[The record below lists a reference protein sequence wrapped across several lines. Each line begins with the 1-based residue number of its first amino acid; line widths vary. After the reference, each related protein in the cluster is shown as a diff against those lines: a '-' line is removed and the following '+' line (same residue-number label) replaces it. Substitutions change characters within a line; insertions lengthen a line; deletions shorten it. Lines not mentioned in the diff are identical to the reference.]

1 MENFFIITIYLLIG
15 IGLNRLT
22 NFPKETA
29 NVLNQFVIYISLPA
43 LVLLTIPELEISFT
57 LLTPI
62 IFCWVVLIF
71 TASIILFLA
80 SFFKWNKKIT
90 GCMLLL
96 IPMGNTS
103 FLGIPMVEAFFG
115 IDAVKYALLYDQP
128 GTFLALATYGSVIIA
143 VFGNSGVKVSA
154 SEILKRVFTFPP
166 FIALIAAF
174 IFRTVEY
181 SSIFTNILSVL
192 ASTLIPLVMIA
203 VGFQLKIKIHTDELK
218 PLGYGLI
225 LKLIIIP
232 AAALLITRM
241 FGFNDEV
248 TNVSIFES
256 AMPPMV
262 SAGALAIMAG
272 LAPNLAA
279 ALVGFGIILSFI
291 TLPVLFYLL

>member
-143 VFGNSGVKVSA
+143 VFGNSGVKV
-154 SEILKRVFTFPP
+154 
-166 FIALIAAF
+166 
-174 IFRTVEY
+174 
-181 SSIFTNILSVL
+181 
-192 ASTLIPLVMIA
+192 
-203 VGFQLKIKIHTDELK
+203 
-218 PLGYGLI
+218 
-225 LKLIIIP
+225 
-232 AAALLITRM
+232 
-241 FGFNDEV
+241 
-248 TNVSIFES
+248 
-256 AMPPMV
+256 
-262 SAGALAIMAG
+262 
-272 LAPNLAA
+272 
-279 ALVGFGIILSFI
+279 
-291 TLPVLFYLL
+291 